1 MACPVVQ
8 VFCIGCRARAGCQ
21 IAKRP
26 KVRPDVRR
34 FLSRFKV
41 AREMHQPLWT
51 TSYKELPVKEWAM
64 ICRALNVVSECELES
79 VKKFKRNSS

>member
-8 VFCIGCRARAGCQ
+8 VFCIGCRVRPTCRIAR
-21 IAKRP
+21 RP

-51 TSYKELPVKEWAM
+51 TSYKELPVKEWAL

-79 VKKFKRNSS
+79 VKKFKRNSG